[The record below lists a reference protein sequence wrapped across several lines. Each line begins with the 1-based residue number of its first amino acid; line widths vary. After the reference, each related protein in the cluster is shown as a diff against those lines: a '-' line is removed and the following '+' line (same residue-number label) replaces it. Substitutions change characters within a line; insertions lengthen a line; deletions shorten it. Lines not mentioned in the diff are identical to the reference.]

1 MFKNKTIL
9 ITGGTGSWGNELVA
23 QLLPRGPKEI
33 RILSRGEFQQVTME
47 RKFKSKKLNFLIG
60 DVRDRDAVD
69 FACRGADYVFHL
81 AALKHVPVCEEQ
93 PHEAIKTNI
102 TGTTNLINAAIAN
115 RVKKVID
122 VSTDKAVDP
131 LNLYG
136 MTKAV
141 AEKLVIQANKIS
153 DYTKFVCIR
162 GGNVLGT
169 NGSVVPFFIEQIQK
183 TNKVHVTDARMT
195 RFFLTLHEAISLL
208 FKASEEGIGGETF
221 VMHMPACRISDMAEV
236 LIKHYGNS
244 STKILETGSR
254 PGEKIDEVLVSRYEA
269 LNTYKYDANYYL
281 ILPTLEIPDLK
292 EHYANLKLSRVKFP
306 EYSSALEIMS
316 KSQVHEMLSRGGF
329 LK

>member
-9 ITGGTGSWGNELVA
+9 ITGGTGSWGNELVS
-23 QLLPRGPKEI
+23 QLLARNPKEI
-33 RILSRGEFQQVTME
+33 RILSRGEFQQVTMQ
-47 RKFKSKKLNFLIG
+47 RKFKSKKLNFIIG
-60 DVRDRDAVD
+60 DIRDRDAVD
-69 FACRGADYVFHL
+69 SACRGADYVFHL

-93 PHEAIKTNI
+93 PQEAIKTNI
-102 TGTTNLINAAIAN
+102 AGTTNLINAAISN

-153 DYTKFVCIR
+153 DHTKFVCIR

-169 NGSVVPFFIEQIQK
+169 NGSVVPFFIDQIQK
-183 TNKVHVTDARMT
+183 NNSVHVTDSRMT

-221 VMHMPACRISDMAEV
+221 VMHMPACRISDIAAV
-236 LIKHYGNS
+236 LVSHYGDKN
-244 STKILETGSR
+244 TKTLETGSR

-269 LNTYKYDANYYL
+269 VNTYKYDANYYL
-281 ILPTLEIPDLK
+281 ILPTLYIADLK
-292 EHYANLKLSRVKFP
+292 EHYDNLKLKKVSFS
-306 EYSSALEIMS
+306 EYSSSLEVMS
-316 KSQVHEMLSRGGF
+316 KEQVHSMLSRGGF